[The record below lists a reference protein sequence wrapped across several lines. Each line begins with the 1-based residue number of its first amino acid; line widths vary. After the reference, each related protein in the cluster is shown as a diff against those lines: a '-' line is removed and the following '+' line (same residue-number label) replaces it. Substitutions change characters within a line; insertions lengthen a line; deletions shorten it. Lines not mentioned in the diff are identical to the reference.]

1 MLDPCKSPLNPVL
14 NLFPSQAMNALREKW
29 TVLARQKGRKVL
41 GAERIL
47 WKAPKSPEKWSVLL
61 WLQLAGQALLLSIL
75 PLQHARRKGER
86 LTKPSTHLSLSAATP
101 VVGDIGLKSTA
112 SQAIVGCKPYW
123 VSTLSWNHPHIIK
136 YGVYLL
142 YLNQS
147 FQICC
152 VHQLI
157 FSSPNLQLNFCLQ
170 FTHFIGSIMEHP
182 SHPSLPG
189 SSLPSKSSR
198 DAPPPVLQWVTS
210 TMSTMS

>member
-1 MLDPCKSPLNPVL
+1 MLDPCKSPSILYWIF
-14 NLFPSQAMNALREKW
+14 FPSQAMNALREKW
-29 TVLARQKGRKVL
+29 TVLARQKVRKVL

-47 WKAPKSPEKWSVLL
+47 WKAPKSPEKWSVRCGFSWQVRPCYSASFPSSMRAEKVRD
-61 WLQLAGQALLLSIL
+61 WLS
-75 PLQHARRKGER
+75 P
-86 LTKPSTHLSLSAATP
+86 HLSLSAATP

-136 YGVYLL
+136 YGVHLL

-147 FQICC
+147 FRICC
-152 VHQLI
+152 VHQQI

-170 FTHFIGSIMEHP
+170 FTHFIGSIREHP